1 MVVGVPMAELTME
14 QTFVKSVH
22 AKALS
27 VVEARIKGPKG
38 GASQRLST
46 TPNGVSTGGAMR

>member
-1 MVVGVPMAELTME
+1 MAELTME

-22 AKALS
+22 TKALS

-38 GASQRLST
+38 GAGQCSST
-46 TPNGVSTGGAMR
+46 TPNGVSTGGAIR